1 MATREKTRDHDSR
14 RGAALLVVLWLV
26 GGCAST
32 ETDLGPGQGGG
43 GQGSGGHSGSG
54 AAVHPDAG
62 LGDASFPDA
71 APDVAAAETG
81 AIQDATT
88 EATEDATSTPDAS
101 PDAPPP
107 QDAGSVNCKGELLTI
122 EIEGSCECPL
132 SPAACKNC
140 VKSSVLQPGKYRIE
154 YMYGA
159 ATTKA
164 SKPWNGRFTSSC
176 ASCGGSYKCWSV
188 QSNLGELP
196 GFVPEKQAWQTA
208 LQAESANAGSAIT
221 VTVTQATPLKA
232 WYHDNICEDSLGSI
246 TYCIEKL

>member
-1 MATREKTRDHDSR
+1 MNSR
-14 RGAALLVVLWLV
+14 VLIRGKGQDCGLGRGAGWLLAALWLS

-32 ETDLGPGQGGG
+32 ETDLGEGQSGG
-43 GQGSGGHSGSG
+43 GQSGGAGV
-54 AAVHPDAG
+54 AQPDASVT
-62 LGDASFPDA
+62 DASFPDVDSGSITQPDAGHTTDA
-71 APDVAAAETG
+71 APEAAPAL
-81 AIQDATT
+81 DAT
-88 EATEDATSTPDAS
+88 PDS
-101 PDAPPP
+101 PPP
-107 QDAGSVNCKGELLTI
+107 QDSGSVTCKGELVTI

-132 SPAACKNC
+132 TPAACKNC

-196 GFVPEKQAWQTA
+196 GFVPEKQAWQSA

-246 TYCIEKL
+246 TYCIEPL